1 MSNRP
6 NFKRK
11 EKDVLINYRIT
22 KQSEVPTDI
31 SAVLRAPYIHV
42 AHHAV
47 KFRMEPKMYEG
58 VVLFSF
64 IGFPSDQMK
73 IQRRMA
79 DDLARNNCSLS
90 WSVNLPVPK

>member
-6 NFKRK
+6 NFKCK

-22 KQSEVPTDI
+22 KRSEAPVDI
-31 SAVLRAPYIHV
+31 SAVLRVPYTHV

-47 KFRMEPKMYEG
+47 KFRMEPKMHEG
-58 VVLFSF
+58 VVVFSF
-64 IGFPSDQMK
+64 IGFPSDQRK
-73 IQRRMA
+73 IQRRMT

-90 WSVNLPVPK
+90 WSVDLPVPK